1 MRGNVRRR
9 YPGFYA
15 LHRRRAASAI
25 KETAVVRQERR
36 AFLIKREC
44 RMKKEHY
51 FQSSDEKTSLH
62 AIVWEPEGS
71 VKAVLQITH
80 GMVEFIDRYD
90 RFARM
95 LNEHGFCV
103 CGFDLLGHGLS
114 VTSEEE
120 LGFFRHPDGNR
131 AVIEDIRHLQCIMKR
146 RYPDVPYF
154 MLGHSMG
161 SFFTREYIE
170 FFGDSLNGAIIMGTG
185 SQPAAVVAAG
195 KAMCRAQAA
204 VHGWHYRSAAID
216 AMAFGSYNKDF
227 EPARTHVD
235 WLTKD
240 EAIVDAYIA
249 NPLNTFRFTVNGY
262 YTMFT
267 AIGMAQDPD
276 KIAMIPKDLPILLVS
291 GDRDPVGGMGKGVQQ
306 AYDAYK
312 EAGIVNVQMH
322 LFENDRHE
330 ILNETDYGKVDE
342 YILSWLQQ
350 RM

>member
-1 MRGNVRRR
+1 
-9 YPGFYA
+9 
-15 LHRRRAASAI
+15 
-25 KETAVVRQERR
+25 
-36 AFLIKREC
+36 
-44 RMKKEHY
+44 MKKEHY

-62 AIVWEPEGS
+62 AIVWEPEGP

-90 RFARM
+90 RFARV
-95 LNEHGFCV
+95 LSEQGFCV

-131 AVIEDIRHLQCIMKR
+131 AVIEDIRHLQCIMKKH
-146 RYPDVPYF
+146 YPDVPYF

-170 FFGDSLNGAIIMGTG
+170 YFGNSLTGAIIMGTG
-185 SQPAAVVAAG
+185 SQPAGVVSAG
-195 KAMCRAQAA
+195 KAMCRAEAA

-216 AMAFGSYNKDF
+216 AMAFGSYNKAF
-227 EPARTHVD
+227 EPAHTHMD

-240 EAIVDAYIA
+240 EAIVDAYVA

-267 AIGMAQDPD
+267 AIGNAQDPA

-291 GDRDPVGGMGKGVQQ
+291 GEMDPVGGMGKGVQQ
-306 AYDAYK
+306 AYESYK
-312 EAGIVNVQMH
+312 KAGIANVQMH

-330 ILNETDYGKVDE
+330 ILNETDHEKVDE
-342 YILSWLQQ
+342 YILSWLEQ
-350 RM
+350 RI

>member
-1 MRGNVRRR
+1 
-9 YPGFYA
+9 
-15 LHRRRAASAI
+15 
-25 KETAVVRQERR
+25 
-36 AFLIKREC
+36 
-44 RMKKEHY
+44 MKKEHY

-62 AIVWEPEGS
+62 AIVWEPEGP

-90 RFARM
+90 RFARV
-95 LNEHGFCV
+95 LSEQGFCV

-131 AVIEDIRHLQCIMKR
+131 AVIEDIRHLQCIMKKH
-146 RYPDVPYF
+146 YPDVPYF

-170 FFGDSLNGAIIMGTG
+170 YFGNSLTGVIIMGTG
-185 SQPAAVVAAG
+185 SQPAGVVSAG
-195 KAMCRAQAA
+195 KAMCRAEAA

-216 AMAFGSYNKDF
+216 AMAFGSYNKAF
-227 EPARTHVD
+227 EPARTHMD

-240 EAIVDAYIA
+240 EAIVDAYVT

-267 AIGMAQDPD
+267 AIGNAQDPA

-291 GDRDPVGGMGKGVQQ
+291 GEMDPVGGMGKGVQQ
-306 AYDAYK
+306 AYESYK
-312 EAGIVNVQMH
+312 KAGIANVQMH

-330 ILNETDYGKVDE
+330 ILNETDHEKVDE
-342 YILSWLQQ
+342 YILSWLEQ
-350 RM
+350 RI

>member
-1 MRGNVRRR
+1 
-9 YPGFYA
+9 
-15 LHRRRAASAI
+15 
-25 KETAVVRQERR
+25 
-36 AFLIKREC
+36 
-44 RMKKEHY
+44 MKKEHY

-185 SQPAAVVAAG
+185 SQPVAVVAAG

-267 AIGMAQDPD
+267 AIGMA
-276 KIAMIPKDLPILLVS
+276 
-291 GDRDPVGGMGKGVQQ
+291 G
-306 AYDAYK
+306 
-312 EAGIVNVQMH
+312 
-322 LFENDRHE
+322 
-330 ILNETDYGKVDE
+330 
-342 YILSWLQQ
+342 
-350 RM
+350 

>member
-1 MRGNVRRR
+1 
-9 YPGFYA
+9 
-15 LHRRRAASAI
+15 
-25 KETAVVRQERR
+25 
-36 AFLIKREC
+36 
-44 RMKKEHY
+44 
-51 FQSSDEKTSLH
+51 
-62 AIVWEPEGS
+62 
-71 VKAVLQITH
+71 
-80 GMVEFIDRYD
+80 
-90 RFARM
+90 
-95 LNEHGFCV
+95 
-103 CGFDLLGHGLS
+103 
-114 VTSEEE
+114 
-120 LGFFRHPDGNR
+120 
-131 AVIEDIRHLQCIMKR
+131 
-146 RYPDVPYF
+146 
-154 MLGHSMG
+154 
-161 SFFTREYIE
+161 
-170 FFGDSLNGAIIMGTG
+170 
-185 SQPAAVVAAG
+185 
-195 KAMCRAQAA
+195 MCRAQAA

-306 AYDAYK
+306 ACDAYK
-312 EAGIVNVQMH
+312 KAGIVNVQMH

>member
-1 MRGNVRRR
+1 MSGGDIRAFTLCTGAGRRQQSR
-9 YPGFYA
+9 
-15 LHRRRAASAI
+15 
-25 KETAVVRQERR
+25 KRQLYGRN
-36 AFLIKREC
+36 AGTFLIKREC
-44 RMKKEHY
+44 GMKKEHY

-170 FFGDSLNGAIIMGTG
+170 FFGDSLNGAIIM
-185 SQPAAVVAAG
+185 
-195 KAMCRAQAA
+195 
-204 VHGWHYRSAAID
+204 GWHYRSAAID

-342 YILSWLQQ
+342 YILSWLNQ

>member
-1 MRGNVRRR
+1 MSGGDIRAFTLCTGAGRRQQSR
-9 YPGFYA
+9 
-15 LHRRRAASAI
+15 
-25 KETAVVRQERR
+25 KRQLYGRN
-36 AFLIKREC
+36 AGTFLIKREC
-44 RMKKEHY
+44 GMKKEHY

-170 FFGDSLNGAIIMGTG
+170 FFGDSLTGAIIMGTG

-342 YILSWLQQ
+342 YILSWLNQ

>member
-1 MRGNVRRR
+1 
-9 YPGFYA
+9 
-15 LHRRRAASAI
+15 
-25 KETAVVRQERR
+25 
-36 AFLIKREC
+36 
-44 RMKKEHY
+44 MKKEHY

-62 AIVWEPEGS
+62 AIVWEPEGP

-95 LNEHGFCV
+95 LSGHGFCV
-103 CGFDLLGHGLS
+103 CGFDLLGHGKS

-120 LGFFRHPDGNR
+120 LGFFRQPDGNR

-146 RYPDVPYF
+146 RYPEVPYF

-170 FFGDSLNGAIIMGTG
+170 FFGGSLSGAIIMGTG
-185 SQPAAVVAAG
+185 SQPAAVVSAG
-195 KAMCRAQAA
+195 KAMCRASAA

-240 EAIVDAYIA
+240 EEIVDAYIA

-267 AIGMAQDPD
+267 AIGMAQDPA

-291 GDRDPVGGMGKGVQQ
+291 GEMDPVGGKGKGVQQ
-306 AYDAYK
+306 AYESYK
-312 EAGIVNVQMH
+312 KAGILNVQMH

-330 ILNETDYGKVDE
+330 ILNETDYGRVDG
-342 YILSWLQQ
+342 YILSWLEQ